1 MKITS
6 FVLVLLFANGL
17 PFMLSAQSIVL
28 DTAYVPASS
37 PDGQWNA
44 TIVFPNQPNGVGV
57 VVLHGLNSNRQTM
70 RLWSDSLAANGYVA
84 MAIDFPANPLS
95 NQTTYPRVP
104 RLAKTAI
111 EFLRRN
117 AARFGIT
124 GGRVAGLGRSGGAL
138 VLGQCITWDNDD
150 AFFGTDSTVN
160 DRLNA
165 AVLLYGLY
173 DFDNFTTSNLPI
185 SIFAGLYF
193 QNNAALRDKGTA
205 IRHVRNVT
213 TPVLMPHGT
222 ADLTLQWQQS
232 QAFHDT
238 LVARGKSSQLIL
250 YPNAPHVFE
259 TSGNGFSPLGLQ
271 TKDSVIA
278 FLRRSVP
285 RLNASPEAVR
295 KPALF
300 ALEQNYPNPFNP
312 STGIRYQV
320 SGTSDVRLEVFD
332 VLGRKVSTL
341 VSERQAAGRYAV
353 NFNAAGLAS
362 GLYFYKLDVR
372 SQAGAFSETRK
383 MMLLK

>member
-1 MKITS
+1 
-6 FVLVLLFANGL
+6 
-17 PFMLSAQSIVL
+17 
-28 DTAYVPASS
+28 
-37 PDGQWNA
+37 
-44 TIVFPNQPNGVGV
+44 
-57 VVLHGLNSNRQTM
+57 
-70 RLWSDSLAANGYVA
+70 
-84 MAIDFPANPLS
+84 
-95 NQTTYPRVP
+95 
-104 RLAKTAI
+104 
-111 EFLRRN
+111 LRRN

-150 AFFGTDSTVN
+150 AFFGTDSTVS

-205 IRHVRNVT
+205 IRHARNVT

-250 YPNAPHVFE
+250 YPNASHVFE

-320 SGTSDVRLEVFD
+320 SGGSDVRLEVFD

-341 VSERQAAGRYAV
+341 VSERQSAGRYAV
-353 NFNAAGLAS
+353 TFNAAGLAS